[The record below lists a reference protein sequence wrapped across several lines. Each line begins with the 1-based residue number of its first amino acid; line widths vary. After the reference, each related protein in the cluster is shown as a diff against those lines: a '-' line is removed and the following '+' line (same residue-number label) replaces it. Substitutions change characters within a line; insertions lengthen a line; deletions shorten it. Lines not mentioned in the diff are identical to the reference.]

1 MDPRSILLAMLPVG
15 LTLKTAESAL
25 HESAASCD
33 IILQQT
39 MVEVLSGYNADVV
52 LRLEDAFYV
61 VDLDFDFVNALV
73 GVGELRHELI

>member
-1 MDPRSILLAMLPVG
+1 
-15 LTLKTAESAL
+15 
-25 HESAASCD
+25 
-33 IILQQT
+33 

-52 LRLEDAFYV
+52 LRLEAAFYV